1 MDTCMHTCTT
11 DNENVTSLVIGLG
24 VMGVALLIA
33 TVIILIC
40 WYQIHHPNKRY
51 KRESLEDITRIIRK
65 TLEQMD
71 DCKINCD
78 KV

>member
-1 MDTCMHTCTT
+1 MDTYTCTT
-11 DNENVTSLVIGLG
+11 DNKYVTSLVIGLG

-40 WYQIHHPNKRY
+40 WYQTHHPNKRY
-51 KRESLEDITRIIRK
+51 KHESLEDITRIIRK

-71 DCKINCD
+71 DCKF
-78 KV
+78 